1 MPAAPAAPRTPPPP
15 APARRSLLPA
25 STRTRAAF
33 THLILLASTAA
44 FPQDPP
50 PDLLREVA
58 AKAAEF
64 KTARDQYTYRQTV
77 LFLELDPRGLEVG
90 RYREVRD
97 IIFNPQ
103 QERTEVFVGRP
114 VTALKNLRLTEEDF
128 RDIREVKPFVLT
140 RDDFIHYAIK
150 YMGREPMDDQD
161 CFVYQIKPR
170 QLLDGLRL
178 FEGRIWISVPD
189 RQIIRAEGR
198 PVPQI
203 YREKGE
209 NLFPHFTTLYRPI
222 DGKYWFPVR
231 TFADDTLPF
240 RSGPQRV
247 RLTVQYDNYKR
258 FTADS
263 TIRFESKPTAPA
275 PPP

>member
-1 MPAAPAAPRTPPPP
+1 MPATRAVPRTPPPP
-15 APARRSLLPA
+15 PPALRSLRPA
-25 STRTRAAF
+25 STRTRKAF
-33 THLILLASTAA
+33 IHLILLALPAA
-44 FPQDPP
+44 DAQDPP
-50 PDLLREVA
+50 PDLIREVV

-64 KTARDQYTYRQTV
+64 KAARDQYTYRQTV
-77 LFLELDPRGLEVG
+77 LFLELDPRGAEVG

-103 QERTEVFVGRP
+103 KERTEVLLGRP
-114 VTALKNLRLTEEDF
+114 LSAFKNLRLTEEDF

-140 RDDFIHYAIK
+140 REDIAHYSIK
-150 YMGREPMDDQD
+150 YMGREPMDEHD
-161 CFVYQIKPR
+161 CYVYQLKPR

-178 FEGRIWISVPD
+178 FEGRVWISATE
-189 RQIIRAEGR
+189 RQIVRAEGR

-209 NLFPHFTTLYRPI
+209 NLFPYFTTLYRPI
-222 DGKYWFPVR
+222 DGQFWFPIR

-247 RLTVQYDNYKR
+247 RITVQYDDYKR
-258 FTADS
+258 FTAEATFTPLPDAP
-263 TIRFESKPTAPA
+263 KPRP
-275 PPP
+275 